1 MLEKKQE
8 IQSLNQGL
16 TALYAE
22 ELEQRLETD
31 PLGLGGMLSDLSGV
45 APLSICE
52 GEGVLY
58 GSGGDDICRGESI
71 LLEL

>member
-1 MLEKKQE
+1 MLRKEQE

-31 PLGLGGMLSDLSGV
+31 PLGLGGLLSELSDV

-58 GSGGDDICRGESI
+58 GSGSDDICRGEAKLI
-71 LLEL
+71 EV